1 MADTNGDADAD
12 AMFTGHHTDNHIAHV
27 EERCKAEPASIKTQ
41 HIHET
46 NLKKPTSQARGRR
59 KPSAC
64 ASHLRDHT
72 PFEPAVAEAGAPAAC
87 SELMLCTLL
96 MEEPGVPL
104 LPLGFFLSAFRTS
117 NLPPC
122 PANGHKW

>member
-1 MADTNGDADAD
+1 MADTHGDADAD
-12 AMFTGHHTDNHIAHV
+12 AMSIDHHSHNHIPHV
-27 EERCKAEPASIKTQ
+27 EGRCKPELAIT
-41 HIHET
+41 ET
-46 NLKKPTSQARGRR
+46 NTHTKQISPTSYARGRR

-64 ASHLRDHT
+64 ASHVRDHA
-72 PFEPAVAEAGAPAAC
+72 PFEPAFAEAGAPAAC

-104 LPLGFFLSAFRTS
+104 VPLGFFLSAFRTS